1 MPNDRANIKVW
12 LPGQRLQGPRATDGR
27 DAQQNE
33 QEQGAHQIC
42 GRESLRSG
50 GVARLNDT
58 NSASWQLLRRS
69 HLPTRRDS
77 LLLGR
82 RRDFLVLGALD
93 GSGAEF
99 GLALAAA
106 E

>member
-1 MPNDRANIKVW
+1 MIPTLLLA
-12 LPGQRLQGPRATDGR
+12 A
-27 DAQQNE
+27 AQE
-33 QEQGAHQIC
+33 
-42 GRESLRSG
+42 ESF
-50 GVARLNDT
+50 ADE
-58 NSASWQLLRRS
+58 
-69 HLPTRRDS
+69 TRRDS

-82 RRDFLVLGALD
+82 RRDFLVLEALD